1 MSERLRA
8 VQRAYRRL
16 RDLQAVFD
24 QFCLCPSEA
33 KSFYSL
39 KDEYALE
46 RIQEAM
52 TAIDMIVERYEPVE
66 IELPFDDEGDGQFTV
81 SQIRIVMDGQTV
93 FDSTTEEE

>member
-8 VQRAYRRL
+8 AQRAYRRL
-16 RDLQAVFD
+16 RDLQVVFGE
-24 QFCLCPSEA
+24 S

-39 KDEYALE
+39 KDEYAIE

-52 TAIDMIVERYEPVE
+52 TAIDMIVARYEPVE

-81 SQIRIVMDGQTV
+81 SQVRIVMDGQTV
-93 FDSTTEEE
+93 FDSTTEESE